1 MRVTRLRLCSFR
13 NFTREEISFGP
24 GVNLLVGPN
33 GQGKTN
39 LLEAIYFLGYGRSF
53 RTAAPRECIRHSEE
67 QAWVGGSVEHGAIVR
82 DLEIAISSAEKRLT
96 VRGKE
101 VSLEEFVGSLHVLA
115 LTSRHLGVVRGGPDE
130 RRAFLD
136 RAMLTLYPGH
146 IRHLALYSRTLKQR
160 NRLLRLARV
169 RGGRLD
175 QAALESWDEQLVSEG
190 ARIAANRRRY
200 VAEMKRELTE
210 PLFAGERL
218 EVEYVSSAAA
228 GGEIEEI
235 EREFGQRLVER
246 RAADLRLGFTSVG
259 PHRDELRLTLDG
271 RSLADYGSAGQQRSA
286 LVALYF
292 AQMEVHRAYH
302 GHFPVFLLDDVEAE
316 LDAARL
322 ESLLD
327 YLTGRTQTFLTA
339 ARESFV
345 PAGGRPIERYEIL
358 AGTARRAAG
367 TP

>member
-1 MRVTRLRLCSFR
+1 M
-13 NFTREEISFGP
+13 
-24 GVNLLVGPN
+24 
-33 GQGKTN
+33 
-39 LLEAIYFLGYGRSF
+39 
-53 RTAAPRECIRHSEE
+53 
-67 QAWVGGSVEHGAIVR
+67 
-82 DLEIAISSAEKRLT
+82 
-96 VRGKE
+96 
-101 VSLEEFVGSLHVLA
+101 
-115 LTSRHLGVVRGGPDE
+115 
-130 RRAFLD
+130 
-136 RAMLTLYPGH
+136 
-146 IRHLALYSRTLKQR
+146 
-160 NRLLRLARV
+160 
-169 RGGRLD
+169 
-175 QAALESWDEQLVSEG
+175 
-190 ARIAANRRRY
+190 
-200 VAEMKRELTE
+200 
-210 PLFAGERL
+210 
-218 EVEYVSSAAA
+218 EYVSSAAA